1 MNFPDRKAFCDTSFF
16 FASLVPEDVNYE
28 RAGDILAICMES
40 ALTLCTT
47 WDVVS
52 ETVTLL
58 RYRANYRLAVQ
69 FLDTVKPTLLIVRYD
84 DSVRQAAEKV
94 FRKLG
99 RDKRLSY
106 CDAVSYVVVT
116 GILGSVPSLS
126 FDKDFRSLG
135 LTVYPA

>member
-1 MNFPDRKAFCDTSFF
+1 LNFPDRKAFCDTSFF

-28 RAGDILAICMES
+28 RAGDILVFCKEN

-47 WDVVS
+47 WDVIS

-58 RYRANYRLAVQ
+58 RYRASYKLAVR
-69 FLDTVKPTLLIVRYD
+69 FLDTVKPALLIVRYD

-116 GILGSVPSLS
+116 SVLGGVPSLS

>member
-1 MNFPDRKAFCDTSFF
+1 VNFPDRKAFCDTSFF

-28 RAGDILAICMES
+28 RAGDILAFCKEN

-47 WDVVS
+47 WDVIS

-58 RYRANYRLAVQ
+58 RYRASYRLAMQ
-69 FLDTVKPTLLIVRYD
+69 FLDTIKPALLVVRYD
-84 DSVRQAAEKV
+84 DSVRQAADKI

-106 CDAVSYVVVT
+106 CDAVSYVIVT
-116 GILGSVPSLS
+116 GILGNIPSLS
-126 FDKDFRSLG
+126 FDKDFRAMG